1 MGGAF
6 SDASLAERSPA
17 RKRKFYAFV
26 PTNPNRVVGNKT
38 PFQVLCRQSPVQEQS
53 MHQEHHDFPIEQLFA
68 LLAIG
73 LIAAVACGLI

>member
-6 SDASLAERSPA
+6 SDASLAERATGKKTKVYSDKPES
-17 RKRKFYAFV
+17 
-26 PTNPNRVVGNKT
+26 VVGNKT
-38 PFQVLCRQSPVQEQS
+38 PFQVLCRQSPAQEQS
-53 MHQEHHDFPIEQLFA
+53 MQQEHHDFPIEQLFA